1 MIPVELAKTPELS
14 RLKREYHIAEARYWR
29 KATLIL
35 GESGTGKSTS
45 MRNINPEEA
54 ILIKPIGKPLPFKSK
69 DWLAWDAR
77 AKKGTVVTTDKWD
90 VIVAAIKRAHE
101 SLLLMTSSM

>member
-1 MIPVELAKTPELS
+1 MGT
-14 RLKREYHIAEARYWR
+14 
-29 KATLIL
+29 ATLIL

-69 DWLAWDAR
+69 EWLAWDAR
-77 AKKGTVVTTDKWD
+77 AKK
-90 VIVAAIKRAHE
+90 E
-101 SLLLMTSSM
+101 P